1 MDVIARIDEARQR
14 WNVLEHSFY
23 RRWSAG
29 ELSAQELALYAGQ
42 YRHAVLALADASQAL
57 AEKAT
62 PEHRP
67 GLERHAT
74 EEASHVAIWDEF
86 AEAACAKAPRTE
98 ARRTKA
104 SPAEAPGGGAVVS
117 PTAHPKTAAALP
129 ETERCAQAWTAGED
143 ALEHL
148 AVLYAVEASQPQI
161 AETKLEGLVERY
173 GYGAEGPATE
183 YFRLHAS
190 LDVEHAAQA
199 KALIER
205 LMGEDAGDAGAAAKG
220 ELMLARAEAA
230 LQANWELLDGVE
242 RQFAAAG

>member
-57 AEKAT
+57 AEKAA

-67 GLERHAT
+67 GLERHAA
-74 EEASHVAIWDEF
+74 EEASHVALWDEF
-86 AEAACAKAPRTE
+86 AEAARAEAAAAKAWD
-98 ARRTKA
+98 AGA
-104 SPAEAPGGGAVVS
+104 SAA
-117 PTAHPKTAAALP
+117 PTAVPETAAALP
-129 ETERCAQAWTAGED
+129 ETERCAQAWTAGEE

-161 AETKLEGLVERY
+161 TETKLEGLVECY
-173 GYGAEGPATE
+173 GYSAEGPATE

-199 KALIER
+199 KALIET
-205 LMGEDAGDAGAAAKG
+205 LVGDEGAGDAGAAARA
-220 ELMLARAEAA
+220 ERMLACAEAA

-242 RQFAAAG
+242 RRFADAG